1 MISLCY
7 ILIYLL
13 HKGNLLDIDV
23 HSDKDGLKCLEIAKK
38 AKREQNMAKL
48 CYGTS
53 QCLQGFV
60 SEIFALKFEQEPDYN
75 KLRQMLSEA
84 LNQPSNSNFDCL
96 GKIDEMIENVSEKNS
111 VKESIVQQHNNSFK

>member
-1 MISLCY
+1 
-7 ILIYLL
+7 
-13 HKGNLLDIDV
+13 
-23 HSDKDGLKCLEIAKK
+23 
-38 AKREQNMAKL
+38 MAKL

-53 QCLQGFV
+53 QSLQGFV

-84 LNQPSNSNFDCL
+84 LNQPSNSNFESL
-96 GKIDEMIENVSEKNS
+96 SKIDEIMENVSEKNS